1 MERLGLYYFVR
12 PGNDVP
18 MVPAPSPVLLREG
31 YISEDEITLAIAGE
45 HSPDVVKGL
54 GAYMPY
60 MWPSEL
66 LLTIPR

>member
-1 MERLGLYYFVR
+1 
-12 PGNDVP
+12 

-66 LLTIPR
+66 LLAIPR